1 MHNSELNLS
10 LNFGLGFC
18 FRLAFGLG
26 LGALCLQPHCHG
38 GVRCRLMD
46 FYGFLSS
53 TRNISEQSHRL
64 VEASASAGGSASS
77 LKFQHSKSQ
86 ECVEIRGIGV
96 DGMVDEAQPF
106 GR

>member
-1 MHNSELNLS
+1 MP
-10 LNFGLGFC
+10 F
-18 FRLAFGLG
+18 
-26 LGALCLQPHCHG
+26 
-38 GVRCRLMD
+38 D
-46 FYGFLSS
+46 GFLNS

-96 DGMVDEAQPF
+96 DAMVDEAQPF